1 MFVTPMDLQDKSQP
15 IVKKGREREKVMDD
29 FHYSYKFRYA
39 FISMVLF
46 FVLSQNV
53 SYQILNL
60 IVQTVSNN
68 IDVMNADNNSPS
80 ILGILIMTAIIGVIM
95 FLV

>member
-1 MFVTPMDLQDKSQP
+1 MFVTPMDLQDKSRP
-15 IVKKGREREKVMDD
+15 IVKKEREKAMDD

-39 FISMVLF
+39 FISMILF

-60 IVQTVSNN
+60 VVQSFSNN
-68 IDVMNADNNSPS
+68 IDVMNAENNSPS
-80 ILGILIMTAIIGVIM
+80 ILGILVMTVLLGVIM

>member
-15 IVKKGREREKVMDD
+15 TVKKEREKAMDD

-39 FISMVLF
+39 FISMILF

-60 IVQTVSNN
+60 IVQTISNN
-68 IDVMNADNNSPS
+68 IEVMNTDNNSPS
-80 ILGILIMTAIIGVIM
+80 ILGILIMTAILGVIV